1 MCWSQSLFI
10 ISLAMALLP
19 AQKTQTHDLEHDMK
33 IAVSSQNFRTVTNHA
48 GRARRF
54 IVYTVGEDLQPVET
68 DRIDLPKE
76 LSMHEVGDS
85 GIAHPLDSVDVIL
98 SASFG
103 AGFARRMHA
112 RGLIASI
119 TEKTDPLEAVKE
131 FMMNGQN
138 LPQLCDCNHDHDHA
152 HGHAGRE
159 A

>member
-1 MCWSQSLFI
+1 
-10 ISLAMALLP
+10 
-19 AQKTQTHDLEHDMK
+19 MK

-48 GRARRF
+48 GKARRF
-54 IVYTVGEDLQPVET
+54 IIYTVGNDLQPVET
-68 DRIDLPKE
+68 DRLDLPKDM
-76 LSMHEVGDS
+76 SMHEFADKS
-85 GIAHPLDSVDVIL
+85 GPHPLDAADVIL

-138 LPQLCDCNHDHDHA
+138 LPQLCDCNHDHDHNHT
-152 HGHAGRE
+152 HGHAGH
-159 A
+159 